1 MIRLAYA
8 SIRHRL
14 TRTIITIFAMA
25 IAAAV
30 VTSGMSL
37 AQGIARRAY
46 IEYRTYY
53 QGDILV
59 FTPVYVG
66 AAMLHQ
72 VNSRIKQAILPDSGF
87 NSLLSLYPHFGTT
100 GYLAYEAYPYVPISP
115 AQIARLRTF
124 PGIQSAAPTLM
135 MPGRVGQIDIALKVT
150 NNDLENH
157 LVMGRVPHANAH
169 SYGSLEI
176 VVNAHGS
183 IPASLGDIVTVTMPV
198 FGVDASGIPFVD
210 FSSPPREYEAKVVG
224 IAEWPTRELSH
235 FPPGAGSE
243 PIFEQGYVHSAEIY
257 LVPSAWHQIWHSQAG
272 DLAYPVLSVSLRVD
286 NLSQLNVI
294 AAQLRSA
301 FPELTIK
308 TVPEVARHL
317 ERYGLL
323 DHFYTLPPIVW
334 QVSSADVTHGY
345 VPVEFGLAVSL
356 LLFANAGMLLAGQML
371 LGVAERKKEI
381 GILKT
386 LGARRS
392 DIVGMILIE
401 GFILA
406 SIGSLLG
413 FGLVRILATYLELG
427 NQVGVLSVLFS
438 AAKEFL
444 TVMSL
449 TTLVSLIFSAIPA
462 ASMANLTVMEVLRNE

>member
-1 MIRLAYA
+1 MIKLAY
-8 SIRHRL
+8 SSMRHRL

-30 VTSGMSL
+30 VTSGMALS
-37 AQGIARRAY
+37 QGIARRAY

-59 FTPVYVG
+59 FTPTYVG

-72 VNSRIKQAILPDSGF
+72 VNSRIKQAILYDSGF
-87 NSLLSLYPHFGTT
+87 NSLLRLYPHFGAT
-100 GYLAYEAYPYVPISP
+100 GYLAYEAYPYVPISLE
-115 AQIARLRTF
+115 QIGRLRTF
-124 PGIQSAAPTLM
+124 SGIQSAEPTLL
-135 MPGRVGQIDIALKVT
+135 MPGRVGQIDITLKVT

-157 LVMGRVPHANAH
+157 LVTGRVPHANAH
-169 SYGSLEI
+169 NYGSLEI
-176 VVNAHGS
+176 VVNAHGG
-183 IPASLGDIVTVTMPV
+183 IPANLGNIVTVTVPA
-198 FGVDASGIPFVD
+198 FGVGASGIPFVD
-210 FSSPPREYEAKVVG
+210 FSSAPQEYAAKVVG
-224 IAEWPTRELSH
+224 IAEWPTRELSY
-235 FPPGAGSE
+235 FPPGVGGE
-243 PIFEQGYVHSAEIY
+243 PIYEQGYVHSAEIY
-257 LVPSAWHQIWHSQAG
+257 LAPSAWEQIWHRQAEN
-272 DLAYPVLSVSLRVD
+272 LAYPVLSASLRVD
-286 NLSQLNVI
+286 NLSRLNVI

-308 TVPEVARHL
+308 TVPEVARHV
-317 ERYGLL
+317 ERYNLL
-323 DHFYTLPPIVW
+323 DHFYTLPSHVW
-334 QVSSADVTHGY
+334 QVSSDAVTHEH

-371 LGVAERKKEI
+371 SGVAERKKEI

-392 DIVGMILIE
+392 DIVGMVLIE
-401 GFILA
+401 GFLLA

-413 FGLVRILATYLELG
+413 FSFIRLLATIREFG
-427 NQVGVLSVLFS
+427 NQAGALSVIYS
-438 AAKEFL
+438 TAKEFL

-462 ASMANLTVMEVLRNE
+462 ACMANLTVMEVLRNE